1 MSKKIILYIIVE
13 KWIRSANVYA
23 TGGGQRGKVLNSI
36 FKSLK
41 FSFSYFPAA
50 NMNVLIGKERKLL
63 IISIGDFFSI
73 FLVIYPFAL
82 NHAFSKRQGHM

>member
-41 FSFSYFPAA
+41 FSFSFFVGLGTAPFRSA
-50 NMNVLIGKERKLL
+50 KL
-63 IISIGDFFSI
+63 
-73 FLVIYPFAL
+73 
-82 NHAFSKRQGHM
+82 Q